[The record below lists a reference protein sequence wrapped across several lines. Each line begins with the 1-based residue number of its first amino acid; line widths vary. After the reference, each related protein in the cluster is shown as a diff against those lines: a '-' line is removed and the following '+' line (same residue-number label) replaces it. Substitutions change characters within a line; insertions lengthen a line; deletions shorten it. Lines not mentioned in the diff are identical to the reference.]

1 MFRND
6 VSSYGML
13 AVHGIG
19 AWGVRVQFHY
29 FWKRYE
35 LHPLGSLGLQPVPPK
50 LSSLL
55 GSPVGDV
62 ALQRAHYKSADP
74 STDANSSC
82 RFWVS
87 CPGRSYKYLNLL
99 IEG

>member
-35 LHPLGSLGLQPVPPK
+35 LHPLGSLGLQPIPPK

-82 RFWVS
+82 RF
-87 CPGRSYKYLNLL
+87 G
-99 IEG
+99 